1 MRDRGGAG
9 SSAHAPAGTAHQLA
23 PRPCRQATQCDAT
36 GQANPTN
43 SAQRFRPAIKGG
55 ESQGLL
61 RLQRPRRGCPG
72 ADGRGTRRAATSHT
86 SCGAAV
92 HASWIHRDRKR
103 KPASRGTGWLSGG
116 GSSARGACVAAGCAE
131 REPARDPS
139 RVRRGAVCADA
150 GAHSPDVPERSL
162 ENGCRLLSV
171 CSNGGGIFS
180 GIFLE
185 LTIATPFL

>member
-139 RVRRGAVCADA
+139 RVRRGAVCERL
-150 GAHSPDVPERSL
+150 GRTRPTSPRD
-162 ENGCRLLSV
+162 RLKMAVGFCLSV
-171 CSNGGGIFS
+171 QTGGI
-180 GIFLE
+180 L
-185 LTIATPFL
+185 